1 MTRYWYD
8 TEFLEDGRT
17 IELISIGIVASDGRE
32 YHAVVADGDW
42 NRVLLSPWLVAHVVP
57 HLPLAR
63 ADVLAS
69 YLAGH
74 PGTTLRDV
82 CDLVTLDRL
91 DPVVKPRALIAVE
104 VRDFLLGTR
113 RDASASPV
121 ELWADYAAYD
131 HVALCQ
137 LWGRMI
143 DLPAGVPMFTS
154 DVQQEAARL
163 NLRELL
169 PAQHIGEHNALED
182 ARMCRERWQWLQR
195 QVAAVALA
203 ADLRVQ
209 WAETEWVETDE
220 SLVRRCT
227 DVPCPPWE
235 TVEVELG
242 PIVSERPA
250 DTVET
255 ASRLCPPEADE
266 EQETDWPAFCPYD
279 CDRCHDLDSCPCP
292 DCTRTRDE
300 IARDEENLS

>member
-57 HLPLAR
+57 HLPLIR

-82 CDLVTLDRL
+82 CDIVTLDRL
-91 DPVVKPRALIAVE
+91 DPVVKPRSVIVTE
-104 VRDFLLGTR
+104 VHEFLTSG
-113 RDASASPV
+113 DGEI

-137 LWGRMI
+137 LYGPMVT
-143 DLPAGVPMFTS
+143 LPASLPMFTH
-154 DVQQEAARL
+154 DLQQEAARL
-163 NLRELL
+163 GLRDELPDL
-169 PAQHIGEHNALED
+169 PASYGGHDALND
-182 ARMCRERWQWLQR
+182 ARHTQAGWQWLQR
-195 QVAAVALA
+195 HVAVVALA
-203 ADLRVQ
+203 ADLRTQ
-209 WAETEWVETDE
+209 WAELE
-220 SLVRRCT
+220 
-227 DVPCPPWE
+227 PPVDGE
-235 TVEVELG
+235 PIEV
-242 PIVSERPA
+242 VSERPA